1 VHQNKGPPDKVT
13 HEAPADPKF
22 ILKQMRNPYTGTY
35 VTVKATPP
43 RTETRT
49 ARSED
54 ELNEDRGRT
63 VPPAD
68 ITTTQHGQ
76 DADGFFIPVRP
87 RRKKVRQ
94 QRTAQAQ
101 YYYALDTGGG
111 VEESKDELLETD
123 ETMTHAKDSLSTQ
136 SSTRSPVII
145 IDNRR
150 PAPTNFVNPFERD
163 RDPHRFQ
170 HFLLWRILTSTLQ
183 SWYKR

>member
-1 VHQNKGPPDKVT
+1 
-13 HEAPADPKF
+13 
-22 ILKQMRNPYTGTY
+22 MRNPYTGTY

-123 ETMTHAKDSLSTQ
+123 ETMTHARDSLSTQ